1 MDDVEREFYHRVIEF
16 CQSIYQRYAKGRIS
30 LGWDAQQVN
39 IFTLLLVSL
48 LKQNSSSPQS
58 VTKTLEEKILPKLEE
73 DYEKSVCN
81 RLIQLGGTINV
92 PTKART
98 LLDILKEQDDRSIVY
113 SEYIPTL
120 FMLKKFL
127 ESQGM
132 EVILY
137 YGGMNAAEKDAA
149 VKKFRDTEKAIFL
162 SSESGGQGLN
172 LQFCHQLI
180 NYDLPWNPMRIEQR
194 IGRVHRF
201 GQTETVDIYMT
212 PVKGTIDDYL
222 LYILTSKINLFELV
236 IGELD
241 TIMSYAL
248 DNDYSLEVTIGK
260 IMLESIDSS
269 DMEAKLRQIGEDL
282 LKAKTQYIADTKDSA
297 KLLDEIGADNNE

>member
-1 MDDVEREFYHRVIEF
+1 
-16 CQSIYQRYAKGRIS
+16 
-30 LGWDAQQVN
+30 
-39 IFTLLLVSL
+39 
-48 LKQNSSSPQS
+48 
-58 VTKTLEEKILPKLEE
+58 
-73 DYEKSVCN
+73 
-81 RLIQLGGTINV
+81 
-92 PTKART
+92 
-98 LLDILKEQDDRSIVY
+98 
-113 SEYIPTL
+113 
-120 FMLKKFL
+120 
-127 ESQGM
+127 
-132 EVILY
+132 
-137 YGGMNAAEKDAA
+137 MNAAEKDAA

>member
-1 MDDVEREFYHRVIEF
+1 
-16 CQSIYQRYAKGRIS
+16 
-30 LGWDAQQVN
+30 
-39 IFTLLLVSL
+39 
-48 LKQNSSSPQS
+48 
-58 VTKTLEEKILPKLEE
+58 
-73 DYEKSVCN
+73 
-81 RLIQLGGTINV
+81 
-92 PTKART
+92 
-98 LLDILKEQDDRSIVY
+98 
-113 SEYIPTL
+113 
-120 FMLKKFL
+120 
-127 ESQGM
+127 
-132 EVILY
+132 
-137 YGGMNAAEKDAA
+137 
-149 VKKFRDTEKAIFL
+149 
-162 SSESGGQGLN
+162 
-172 LQFCHQLI
+172 
-180 NYDLPWNPMRIEQR
+180 MRIEQR